1 MLKTKR
7 NCQRI
12 SKPEIHRRNTG
23 YSVDLLLQSELLVET
38 KTINVA
44 KLICGSEGTLAL
56 LLKLH

>member
-44 KLICGSEGTLAL
+44 KLICGSEGTLFYY
-56 LLKLH
+56 